1 MAGALADEGDRG
13 LTPGDAGRV
22 YLVGFM
28 GSGKTTVGRRLAE
41 RLAVPFVDLDAAYEA
56 MAGETVR
63 STFETRGE
71 AFFREREAELLKGT
85 AAFPAAVVA
94 LGGGTIGFPENLA
107 FVKRHGVS
115 VFLDVPFEV
124 LAERLAGKTADRP
137 LFRTPAEARLLLEAR
152 LPFYRMADWA
162 VFVNGEMTVDE
173 VAARVEAVLRP
184 PAVGAGG
191 EG

>member
-1 MAGALADEGDRG
+1 
-13 LTPGDAGRV
+13 
-22 YLVGFM
+22 M
-28 GSGKTTVGRRLAE
+28 GSGKTAVGRRLAD
-41 RLAVPFVDLDAAYEA
+41 RLGAPFVDLDAAYEA

-71 AFFREREAELLKGT
+71 AFFREREAELLRGT

-94 LGGGTIGFPENLA
+94 LGGGTITFPENLA

-137 LFRTPAEARLLLEAR
+137 LFRTPAEARRLLEVR

-162 VFVNGEMTVDE
+162 VSVNGEMTVDE
-173 VAARVEAVLRP
+173 VAARVEALLRP
-184 PAVGAGG
+184 PGG
-191 EG
+191 RTRGDG